1 MEDYIYIII
10 GIIWIVFSVIKGS
23 QKNKKIHTTDY
34 EEDIPE
40 KRSALEEFLEELLPP
55 MEKKEVTYESYDDE
69 AIAELSEA
77 IPEKYMAYSGMNW
90 EEYSHDEDKSVQVK
104 KHSRPLISKSEDE
117 DTVEA
122 SDDESSYSITWEAF
136 DLRKAVIFSTILERP
151 YK

>member
-23 QKNKKIHTTDY
+23 QKNKKIHDTDY

-55 MEKKEVTYESYDDE
+55 MEKKEVAYESYDDE
-69 AIAELSEA
+69 TIAELSEA

-90 EEYSHDEDKSVQVK
+90 EEYNHEEDNAGHVK
-104 KHSRPLISKSEDE
+104 KQSSALITKSEDKE
-117 DTVEA
+117 NYEA
-122 SDDESSYSITWEAF
+122 FEDESRNYKTWEAF
-136 DLRKAVIFSTILERP
+136 DLRQAVIYSTILERP

>member
-23 QKNKKIHTTDY
+23 QKNKKIHNADY

-40 KRSALEEFLEELLPP
+40 KRSALEEFLGELLPP
-55 MEKKEVTYESYDDE
+55 MERKEVTYESYDE
-69 AIAELSEA
+69 ETIAELSEA

-90 EEYSHDEDKSVQVK
+90 EESTYDKDSSGQVK
-104 KHSRPLISKSEDE
+104 NQHRQLISIPEDDDALEVLDSES
-117 DTVEA
+117 TNFN
-122 SDDESSYSITWEAF
+122 SWEAF
-136 DLRKAVIFSTILERP
+136 DLRKAVIFSSILERP

>member
-23 QKNKKIHTTDY
+23 QKNKKIQDTDY

-55 MEKKEVTYESYDDE
+55 MERKEVTYESYDE
-69 AIAELSEA
+69 ETIAELSEA
-77 IPEKYMAYSGMNW
+77 VPEKYMAYSGMNW
-90 EEYSHDEDKSVQVK
+90 QESNHDEDNSSQVK
-104 KHSRPLISKSEDE
+104 NRHKHLISNNEDDDAFE
-117 DTVEA
+117 DIHT
-122 SDDESSYSITWEAF
+122 ESSNFNSWGAF

>member
-23 QKNKKIHTTDY
+23 QKNKKIHDTDY

-55 MEKKEVTYESYDDE
+55 MEKKEVAYESYDDE

-90 EEYSHDEDKSVQVK
+90 EEYNHEEDNAGHVK
-104 KHSRPLISKSEDE
+104 KQSSPLIFNPEDE
-117 DTVEA
+117 INIE
-122 SDDESSYSITWEAF
+122 SFDDESRNYKTWEAF
-136 DLRKAVIFSTILERP
+136 DLRQAVIYSTILERP